1 MSGHWTDKYSFTT
14 GAVRFHDLGY
24 LILTD
29 DSIDQTDIPHS
40 QFITWDAGQWGN
52 AGQKS
57 WTTVSACICKHPTEQ
72 MVAIGPYGEA
82 MLIGGGD
89 IHEEEIEDGEDSPNL
104 RGPLRHVR
112 CIGDRAYAVGM
123 NRQVYRRDGVNQ
135 WNLID
140 HGVRPENDVVAG
152 FESVDGFSEVDI
164 YAVGYE
170 GEIWHYN
177 GSVWNR
183 IESPTNQIL
192 NDVCCSENQKV
203 YACGRLGLLL
213 QGRFDQW
220 EIIAHNS
227 LTEDIWSLAWF
238 NDELYVATMRSL
250 CVLRGGQL
258 VPVVFGE
265 DVPSSFFHLTTTKGV
280 LWSIGKK
287 DVMAFDGKQWTR
299 ID

>member
-1 MSGHWTDKYSFTT
+1 MSGHWTDKFSFLT

-29 DSIDQTDIPHS
+29 DSINQTDIPHS
-40 QFITWDAGQWGN
+40 QFVTWDAGRWGN
-52 AGQKS
+52 AGQKN

-72 MVAIGPYGEA
+72 MVAIGPYGEV
-82 MLIGGGD
+82 MVIGGGD
-89 IHEEEIEDGEDSPNL
+89 IHEEEIGDGEDSPNL

-112 CIGDRAYAVGM
+112 CIGERAYAVGM
-123 NRQVYRRDGVNQ
+123 NRQVYRRDGVDQ

-140 HGVRPENDVVAG
+140 QGMRPGNEGVVG
-152 FESVDGFSEVDI
+152 FESVDGFSEEDI
-164 YAVGYE
+164 YAVGWE

-177 GSVWNR
+177 GNIWNR
-183 IESPTNQIL
+183 IESPTNLIL
-192 NDVCCSENQKV
+192 TDVCSGGNGRV

-213 QGRFDQW
+213 QGRFNQW
-220 EIIAHNS
+220 EIIEHES

-238 NDELYVATMRSL
+238 NGELYLATMRAL
-250 CVLRGGQL
+250 YVLQGGQL

-265 DVPSSFFHLTTTKGV
+265 DVPSSCFHLRTAQGV

-287 DVMAFDGKQWTR
+287 DVMAFDGKQWLR